1 MTSALV
7 MRGMIGFY
15 IFLFFLYLFGP
26 LVVMGIT
33 AFNTPTYPQAYPFEG
48 FTLDW
53 FVKLWNH
60 RAMMEGLRN
69 SIIIGLGVVAISVPA
84 GLAAAI
90 IMNQIYH
97 RARGLYYLVTIS
109 PLLTPGVIIGISTVI
124 FWKDA
129 LGVTE
134 FTKAAFYKG
143 MILAVLGQSSFI
155 SAYCLLIFMA
165 RLTRF
170 DRAQEEAALDLG
182 ASYPQVFWHILLPF
196 MRPAIVSAVV
206 IAFLSSFEN
215 YNTTTFAIL
224 ADKTL
229 VTVLAGEVRQGTTPA
244 LSALA
249 VIIIGVSLVG
259 ALVYEVLKRREQNRA
274 AQAQKRALIAE
285 SGEAESAPVP
295 SSA

>member
-1 MTSALV
+1 MSSRII
-7 MRGMIGFY
+7 MKSMIGFY

-26 LVVMGIT
+26 LLVMSVT
-33 AFNTPTYPQAYPFEG
+33 AFNTPSYPQAVPFES
-48 FTLDW
+48 FTLEW
-53 FVKLWNH
+53 FVKLYNH
-60 RAMMEGLRN
+60 KAMMEGLRN
-69 SIIIGLGVVAISVPA
+69 SFIIGFGVVALSVPV
-84 GLAAAI
+84 GLAASI

-97 RARGLYYLVTIS
+97 RARSTFYLVTVS

-124 FWKDA
+124 FWKDV
-129 LGVTE
+129 LGATD
-134 FTKAAFYKG
+134 FTKEYFYKG
-143 MILAVLGQSSFI
+143 IILSIFGQSSFVA
-155 SAYCLLIFMA
+155 AYCLLIIMA
-165 RLTRF
+165 RLQRF

-196 MRPAIVSAVV
+196 LKPALISAAV

-249 VIIIGVSLVG
+249 VIIIGISLAG
-259 ALVYEVLKRREQNRA
+259 AIAYELMKRREE
-274 AQAQKRALIAE
+274 AQAERAKERAKIAE
-285 SGEAESAPVP
+285 RGEVGVPV
-295 SSA
+295 AVGA